1 MTARNLTE
9 RSTTDTATIMRLRS
23 GVERAI
29 GHSLTT
35 PSDFGVLSAEIA
47 TRSGGRDAIS
57 ISTIKRLWGY
67 VASAHQPSEAI
78 LSVLARFC
86 GYRDWAHFASQTE
99 ADSGFLV
106 MQPLTPASLSA
117 GDCLELTWAPDR
129 VLNIRYIGGDNFE
142 VIKSSNAKLKPGD
155 TFSASIFCKG
165 YPLYA
170 TSIKRG
176 PSIIPAYVAARSGG
190 LLSVAK
196 VPPGIR
202 LSLLFRAR

>member
-86 GYRDWAHFASQTE
+86 GYRDWAHFSSLPG

-106 MQPLTPASLSA
+106 MQPVTPASLAA
-117 GDCLELTWAPDR
+117 GDCLRLTWAPDR
-129 VLNIRYIGGDNFE
+129 ALTVRYLGGDTFE
-142 VIKSSNAKLKPGD
+142 VTDSLNAKLREGD
-155 TFSASIFCKG
+155 TFTATIFCKG

-170 TSIKRG
+170 TAIKRG
-176 PSIIPAYVAARSGG
+176 SSLIPAYVAARSGG
-190 LLSVAK
+190 LLSVTK
-196 VPPGIR
+196 LCPPGN
-202 LSLLFRAR
+202 FH